1 MKREII
7 IDGRWWET
15 LRTTMEKHP
24 KSEGPLIL
32 KIRENQ
38 EIINPSIKSLKR
50 MRRINLNGR
59 L

>member
-50 MRRINLNGR
+50 M
-59 L
+59 